1 MNTAL
6 VLLATVQD
14 TAPKEPESLN
24 SSSALFSVV
33 LATVLSLIS
42 VSITNWLNNRANAK
56 TQRESQEAQLAREK
70 LSQEAQLARE
80 KHLLEAQQ
88 DGLQRQWENSERLKH
103 YGVFLANI
111 HLLFRQIT
119 HHYTTQHMSTDSIDK
134 LRSNLRNP
142 NVVMLASDRTM
153 ETFEQVV
160 KRLDIYYK
168 LAKASPTTTQ
178 TRFDEVGNDLSI
190 WIRDLEN
197 IMRQDF
203 GYSILLSNI
212 LPSSKL

>member
-1 MNTAL
+1 
-6 VLLATVQD
+6 
-14 TAPKEPESLN
+14 
-24 SSSALFSVV
+24 
-33 LATVLSLIS
+33 
-42 VSITNWLNNRANAK
+42 
-56 TQRESQEAQLAREK
+56 
-70 LSQEAQLARE
+70 
-80 KHLLEAQQ
+80 
-88 DGLQRQWENSERLKH
+88 
-103 YGVFLANI
+103 
-111 HLLFRQIT
+111 
-119 HHYTTQHMSTDSIDK
+119 
-134 LRSNLRNP
+134 
-142 NVVMLASDRTM
+142 MLASDRTM